1 MYDVALSVAA
11 CIRAD
16 TDVHVAWLA
25 SDDRVDGTQAVALTP
40 GGGHIGSFLKGAL
53 DDAIKEAANRVGAS
67 GGIVP
72 MELGPAEAL
81 ISGLAQGTPLEIAI
95 VPGKAIPSDIWD
107 DLMERRPVA
116 FAIGLEDRRFTDVTR
131 LDPADEATT
140 DDSRVVCRYQPVPR
154 VVIVGDGPIA
164 EALATGFELVG
175 WQTGFADPATA
186 EGAIATLS
194 AMDGVVVMGHDVE
207 SAGRALQAAVR
218 SNAGYIGSIGSE
230 SMQGLRRDWLAYRGI
245 EWDRRIHGP
254 AGLPIG
260 ADTPGE
266 IAISIVAEAV
276 AASRLEHL

>member
-1 MYDVALSVAA
+1 MYDVALSVVA

-40 GGGHIGSFLKGAL
+40 GGGHIGSFLNGAL
-53 DDAIKEAANRVGAS
+53 DDAIKEAADRVGES
-67 GGIVP
+67 GGLVSI
-72 MELGPAEAL
+72 ELGPAEAL
-81 ISGLAQGTPLEIAI
+81 ISGLEQGTPLEIAI
-95 VPGKAIPSDIWD
+95 VPGKAIPVDIWD
-107 DLMERRPVA
+107 DLMERKPVV
-116 FAIGLEDRRFTDVTR
+116 FAIGLADRRFTDVTR
-131 LDPADEATT
+131 LDPADGATT

-154 VVIVGDGPIA
+154 VVIVGGGPIA
-164 EALATGFELVG
+164 EALARGFDLVG

-186 EGAIATLS
+186 EGATATLS
-194 AMDGVVVMGHDVE
+194 TMDGVIVMGHDVE

-230 SMQGLRRDWLAYRGI
+230 SMQELRRDWLAYRGVA
-245 EWDRRIHGP
+245 WDQRIHGP

-266 IAISIVAEAV
+266 IAISIVAEAIT
-276 AASRLEHL
+276 ALRLEHL